1 METSNGTAKSR
12 TTTIALV
19 GNPNSGKTTLFNQL
33 TGSHQFVGNWPGV
46 TVERKTGH
54 LKNDKDIRLVDLP
67 GIYSLSPYSSEE
79 IITRNYLVEEDPDVI
94 VNIVDASNLERNLY
108 LTTQLME
115 FGIPV
120 IIALNLMDIVKKRG
134 YTIKSKELS
143 EQLQVPVI
151 EISALKGDGIEELV
165 ATAVKAGYSGFPPKP
180 TRFAPELESAL
191 KQIEKKLPRTIPD
204 NLCRYYAIKAFERDQ
219 KALDEVDAV
228 VDCSDITLEI
238 EATFHDAAD
247 AIIANE
253 RYRYIESFIKSVHRR
268 ELNGATVSEKI
279 DSVLTNRILA
289 LPIFV
294 IIITLIYYISISTVG
309 TYATDWANDGVFG
322 DGWYL
327 DPMAIVSDEGTAQA
341 AFDEAAEPYEEAQT
355 AVNEYLT
362 QAGEAG
368 INTDEIAAF
377 IGEDAGE
384 GADLDSPEFAEAL
397 ATFEQEAGE
406 AGIVAQYTMV
416 DDETTEEI
424 DYFVYVDAASEETAL
439 ALAYA
444 RNEEIAAEGR
454 EGSVEAVTYAFD
466 GNVLDE
472 ESGEVVVQ
480 GVGVPAPEDPAAY
493 GIWIPGIPVLI
504 ASALEA
510 VDCVSWLYDLIM
522 DGIVAGV
529 GAVLGFVPQILI
541 LFFLLAILEACGYMA
556 RVTFILDRLFRR
568 FGLSGKTFVPMIVGT
583 GCGVPGIMA
592 SRTIESES
600 ARRLTVITTTFMP
613 CSAKLPIIALI
624 ATAIFGGV
632 WWVAPLAYFM
642 GIAAITVSGII
653 LRKTRPFMGKVAPYV
668 MELPEYR
675 LPRIVD
681 LLRSMWDRAWAFIKK
696 AGTIILLA
704 TIVVWFLS
712 GYGIYEGKFMW
723 VGEELMDH
731 SFLAHF
737 GNAFAWIFAPQGF
750 DNWECASSVITGLI
764 AKENVISTMAI
775 VYGGDPSVAWTSAYM
790 ASLAATTG
798 AVALVPFA
806 AFAFMTFQLLCAPCF
821 AAMGAIKREMGGFN
835 KWFWAAI
842 AWECGF
848 AYVVSLI
855 IFQIGAWVVTG
866 VFTLGTVV
874 ALLLIVAFL
883 FLLFRPASKPRDTQK
898 VSAVADAA
906 A

>member
-1 METSNGTAKSR
+1 MRQTLALAVSLTTGTDKERNKHDME
-12 TTTIALV
+12 TTIALV

-33 TGSHQFVGNWPGV
+33 TGNHQYVGNWPGV

-54 LKNDKDIRLVDLP
+54 LKSDKNIQFVDLP

-79 IITRNYLVEEDPDVI
+79 VISRNYLVDGNPDVI
-94 VNIVDASNLERNLY
+94 INIVDASNLERNLY

-120 IIALNLMDIVKKRG
+120 VVALNLMDIVKKHG

-143 EQLQVPVI
+143 EQLQVPVV
-151 EISALKGDGIEELV
+151 EISALRGDGLEDLV
-165 ATAVKAGYSGFPPKP
+165 ATTVKAAHAGIAPQPV
-180 TRFAPELESAL
+180 TFAPELETAL
-191 KQIEKKLPRTIPD
+191 VAIEDKLPGIMPADKR
-204 NLCRYYAIKAFERDQ
+204 RYYAIKLFERDQ
-219 KALDEVDAV
+219 KAIDELGAKVSCD
-228 VDCSDITLEI
+228 DIILEA
-238 EATFHDAAD
+238 ESLFDDSSD
-247 AIIANE
+247 AIITNE
-253 RYRYIESFIKSVHRR
+253 RYRYIEGFIKRVHKRA
-268 ELNGATVSEKI
+268 LTGATVSEKI

-294 IIITLIYYISISTVG
+294 VVIALIYYISISTVG

-327 DPMAIVSDEGTAQA
+327 DPVAIMLGGEPSD
-341 AFDEAAEPYEEAQT
+341 
-355 AVNEYLT
+355 
-362 QAGEAG
+362 
-368 INTDEIAAF
+368 
-377 IGEDAGE
+377 
-384 GADLDSPEFAEAL
+384 
-397 ATFEQEAGE
+397 
-406 AGIVAQYTMV
+406 
-416 DDETTEEI
+416 
-424 DYFVYVDAASEETAL
+424 TAL
-439 ALAYA
+439 
-444 RNEEIAAEGR
+444 
-454 EGSVEAVTYAFD
+454 
-466 GNVLDE
+466 
-472 ESGEVVVQ
+472 
-480 GVGVPAPEDPAAY
+480 
-493 GIWIPGIPVLI
+493 WIPGIPVLI
-504 ASALEA
+504 GTALEA
-510 VDCVSWLYDLIM
+510 VGCVGWLYDLIM

-529 GAVLGFVPQILI
+529 GAVLGFVPQIMI

-600 ARRLTVITTTFMP
+600 ARRLTVMTTTFMP

-624 ATAIFGGV
+624 ATAVFGGV

-642 GIAAITVSGII
+642 GIAAIIVSGII
-653 LRKTRPFMGKVAPYV
+653 LRKTRPFMGKVTPYV

-675 LPRIVD
+675 LPRFVD

-712 GYGIYEGKFMW
+712 GYGIYEGQFMW

-731 SFLAHF
+731 SFLAYF
-737 GNAFAWIFAPQGF
+737 GNAFAWVFAPLGF
-750 DNWECASSVITGLI
+750 GNWECASTVVTGLI
-764 AKENVISTMAI
+764 AKENVISTLAI
-775 VYGGDPSVAWTSAYM
+775 VYGGDPNMAWTSAYM
-790 ASLAATTG
+790 ASLAASAG
-798 AVALVPFA
+798 SVALVSVA

-821 AAMGAIKREMGGFN
+821 AAMGAIKGEMGGFN

-848 AYVVSLI
+848 AYVISLI
-855 IFQIGAWVVTG
+855 IFQLGAWVVTG
-866 VFTLGTVV
+866 VFSLGTIVGLLFLV
-874 ALLLIVAFL
+874 ALLWM
-883 FLLFRPASKPRDTQK
+883 LFRPASKPAAPEQTNT
-898 VSAVADAA
+898 AVKAA